1 MGHSPWGHKESDTT
15 ERLNNKN
22 NNGGER
28 GCVSFPLLS
37 TGDRCLGFALG
48 QEEKAAALR
57 VTVLFAVLLSRLFVC
72 CALESLKPSS
82 SQINR
87 NFGRAVSV

>member
-1 MGHSPWGHKESDTT
+1 MSS
-15 ERLNNKN
+15 
-22 NNGGER
+22 
-28 GCVSFPLLS
+28 PLLS
-37 TGDRCLGFALG
+37 TRDRCLGFALG